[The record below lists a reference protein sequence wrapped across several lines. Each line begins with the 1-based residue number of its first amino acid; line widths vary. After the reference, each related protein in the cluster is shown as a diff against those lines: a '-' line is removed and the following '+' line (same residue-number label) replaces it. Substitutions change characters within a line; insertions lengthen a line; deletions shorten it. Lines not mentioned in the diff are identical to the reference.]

1 MSHKLENMPFVEKVG
16 VFQGT
21 DFIGYSSSTRTI
33 NFDEKS
39 VNMYM
44 TSMDKAAFEL
54 YGLEI
59 LRDYGPTSD
68 GYYINEEAMRRM
80 GLTEDDRE
88 MPWGNGTTV
97 PIAGIIKDFHR
108 VNILENLVPFA
119 IQVKDDLNYVNFLI
133 KTNGEKKAKEKF
145 IDMLRDLGCAEA
157 SLPWIVN
164 SSEDV
169 IAETFDT
176 HRHTLRIIT
185 LFTFM
190 AIVISVL
197 GFVGMSLFFIRQRKK
212 EMGIRKIMGST
223 SHEVLWLMLRTFC
236 APLLLS
242 FVIAVP
248 IAWYIM
254 REWLMNFSYR
264 IELSPW
270 IFVTTCLLSLF
281 IAIFSVGMQILK
293 AVRTNPV
300 ESIKTE

>member
-1 MSHKLENMPFVEKVG
+1 MPFVEGIGK
-16 VFQGT
+16 FQGT

-33 NFDEKS
+33 NVDEKS
-39 VNMYM
+39 VNIFLTYL
-44 TSMDKAAFEL
+44 DKAAFDL

-59 LRDYGPTSD
+59 LRDYGPVSD
-68 GYYINEEAMRRM
+68 GYYLNEEAMRRW

-88 MPWGNGTTV
+88 MPWGNGTTK

-108 VNILENLVPFA
+108 VNILESLVPFA
-119 IQVKDDLNYVNFLI
+119 IQVRDDLDYPTFLI
-133 KTNGEKKAKEKF
+133 KTNGDKKAKEKLVE
-145 IDMLRDLGCAEA
+145 MLRELGCAEA
-157 SLPWIVN
+157 TLPWIVN

-223 SHEVLWLMLRTFC
+223 SGEVFRLMLRTFC
-236 APLLLS
+236 APLVVS
-242 FVIAVP
+242 FVVAVP
-248 IAWYIM
+248 IAWHFM
-254 REWLMNFSYR
+254 SQWLEGFSYR
-264 IELSPW
+264 ITLSPW
-270 IFVTTCLLSLF
+270 FFVATCLFSLF
-281 IAIFSVGMQILK
+281 VAVISVGIQILR
-293 AVRTNPV
+293 AVTANPV
-300 ESIKTE
+300 ESIKVE